1 MCAIDPHQM
10 HPEHDILRS
19 QVEAWDRSLGS
30 QIRPYISRQST
41 TVTRISLCNAHLGD
55 DEINYISL
63 VEKLDIVDDERTEYV
78 TNEFTERLTL
88 ISRGGQSG
96 QLRLNTIAP
105 DLKWIGPYFDHFFSI
120 NIMELRLNPPYVTT
134 HDSGSGRVRRL
145 KGVLLELEH
154 LLDSRVTSR
163 PEELKGGTARRVILK
178 IGVAVAVNYR
188 F

>member
-1 MCAIDPHQM
+1 MCAIDSHQM

-41 TVTRISLCNAHLGD
+41 TVIRISLCSAHLGD

-63 VEKLDIVDDERTEYV
+63 IEKLEIVDDERREYV

-96 QLRLNTIAP
+96 QLQLNTIAP
-105 DLKWIGPYFDHFFSI
+105 DLKWIGLYLDHFSSV
-120 NIMELRLNPPYVTT
+120 NIMELLWNPLY
-134 HDSGSGRVRRL
+134 L
-145 KGVLLELEH
+145 
-154 LLDSRVTSR
+154 
-163 PEELKGGTARRVILK
+163 
-178 IGVAVAVNYR
+178 